1 MKKELVKGL
10 PYRMTPYAI
19 FDLDGT
25 LIDSMPYWE
34 KIDIDLLTARGIQF
48 DPVATTEA
56 TKAMSIPEAIRYW
69 QEHFGVRESVEELTA
84 EVGRRICKAY
94 AEDVPIKPHVYE
106 YLDHLKEQEVRM
118 CIATSSQ
125 LEQVE
130 VVMRRLDL
138 WDRFEFVLT
147 APQVGRGKDFPDIY
161 LEAARRMGAKP
172 EECTVFEDTLAAVQ
186 TAAKAGFHTVAVADV
201 CGAAAAEQISAAAEC
216 YVLDMGQLMER
227 ISDRPL

>member
-25 LIDSMPYWE
+25 LIDSMPYWQN
-34 KIDIDLLTARGIQF
+34 IDIEMLTARGVEF

-56 TKAMSIPEAIRYW
+56 TKTMSITEAIRYW
-69 QEHFGVRESVEELTA
+69 QEHFGVQESEEELAA

-106 YLDHLKEQEVRM
+106 YLDFLKEQGVRM

-130 VVMRRLDL
+130 IVMRRLDL

-147 APQVGRGKDFPDIY
+147 APQVGRGKEFPDIY
-161 LEAARRMGAKP
+161 LEAARRMGARP
-172 EECTVFEDTLAAVQ
+172 EECTVYEDTLGAVQ
-186 TAAKAGFHTVAVADV
+186 TAAKAGFRTVGVADV
-201 CGAAAAEQISAAAEC
+201 CGAAAAQQISAAADC
-216 YVLDMGQLMER
+216 YVLDLGQLMER